1 MPGDRG
7 PWRYDWSRELEFED
21 RLPSA
26 LPQSPT
32 IPSCRFADSNKF
44 DWAAIAA
51 SDKFKSGL
59 DRAVWDYVGL

>member
-51 SDKFKSGL
+51 S
-59 DRAVWDYVGL
+59 